1 MVEVFSPANPEQV
14 REAVAWA
21 AATKTPLEVTGAGT
35 RRGLGRPLD
44 TDHQLDLSALTGI
57 TLYEPGELVMSALAG
72 TPVAEI
78 ERQLLENGQRLAF
91 EPGDYGPLFGA
102 ASGKATI
109 GGIFAGNISGP
120 GRLRAGAARDH
131 LLGLKMVNGRGEAI
145 FSGGRVVKNVTGYD
159 MCKLLTG
166 SYGTLAVMT
175 EVTFK
180 VMPMAETTRTVFL
193 SGLDDDTALAAMT
206 EALKSEVEV
215 SAAAHLPS
223 GLSLGVPI
231 SGISSDGMTAL
242 RVEGP
247 ATSVAERCCTLSALL
262 AGFGKSG
269 ELTGADCDAF
279 WRNIRDVTPFMP
291 DSDLPVGGLPVGD
304 GKSSESLLWRISLPP
319 SEAPGLIRHVREKF
333 SCRVFYDWGGG
344 LVWLAPDAPPLE
356 GDGGAAVIRRALE
369 VRGDD
374 MGGQALLFRGPHAL
388 RGDIPVF
395 QPQPASLAALTARV
409 KESFD
414 PLHIFNPGRM
424 YEGV

>member
-1 MVEVFSPANPEQV
+1 MVDVLSPTNPEQV

-44 TDHQLDLSALTGI
+44 MDHQLDLSGLTGV

-109 GGIFAGNISGP
+109 GGVFAGNISGP
-120 GRLRAGAARDH
+120 GRIRAGAARDH

-159 MCKLLTG
+159 MCKLLAG

-175 EVTFK
+175 ELTFK
-180 VMPMAETTRTVFL
+180 VMPMAETARTVFL
-193 SGLDDDTALAAMT
+193 SGLDDETALAAMT

-223 GLSLGVPI
+223 GIP
-231 SGISSDGMTAL
+231 SGGMTAL

-247 ATSVAERCCTLSALL
+247 ASSVAERCCTLSALL
-262 AGFGKSG
+262 ADFGKSD
-269 ELTGADCDAF
+269 ELVATDCDAF
-279 WRNIRDVTPFMP
+279 WRNVRDVTPFLP
-291 DSDLPVGGLPVGD
+291 DGGPSAS
-304 GKSSESLLWRISLPP
+304 GKGPENLLWRISLPP
-319 SEAPGLIRHVREKF
+319 SEAPGLIRDVREKF
-333 SCRVFYDWGGG
+333 SCRIFYDWGGG

-356 GDGGAAVIRRALE
+356 GDGGAAIIRRLLE
-369 VRGDD
+369 VRGDH
-374 MGGQALLFRGPHAL
+374 MGGQAMLFRGSHAL
-388 RGDIPVF
+388 RAGIPVF

-414 PLHIFNPGRM
+414 PLRIFNPGRM

>member
-1 MVEVFSPANPEQV
+1 MRQVFSPTNPEQV
-14 REAVAWA
+14 REVVAWA

-44 TDHQLDLSALTGI
+44 TDHQLDLSGLTGV

-120 GRLRAGAARDH
+120 GRIHAGAARDH
-131 LLGLKMVNGRGEAI
+131 LLGVKMVNGRGEAI

-193 SGLDDDTALAAMT
+193 SDLDDETALAAMT

-223 GLSLGVPI
+223 G
-231 SGISSDGMTAL
+231 ISSGATTAL

-247 ATSVAERCCTLSALL
+247 ASSVAERCRTLSALL

-279 WRNIRDVTPFMP
+279 WSNVRDVTPFLP
-291 DSDLPVGGLPVGD
+291 DGGRSAS
-304 GKSSESLLWRISLPP
+304 GKGSESLLWRISLPP
-319 SEAPGLIRHVREKF
+319 SEAPGLVLDVREKF
-333 SCRVFYDWGGG
+333 PLRVFYDWGGG

-356 GDGGAAVIRRALE
+356 GDGGAAVIRRSLE
-369 VRGDD
+369 MRGDH
-374 MGGQALLFRGPHAL
+374 MGGHAMLFRGSPAL
-388 RGDIPVF
+388 RAGIPVF